1 MRITQVLAFDE
12 FRKIDPLE
20 VFNGKP
26 FLYNRD
32 QAMEGFVFESFNVDP
47 INKYLARY
55 SERQQR
61 HNINSTYLSYRR
73 QRRATI
79 EDFPPPELPTSAVTF
94 PAGNSND
101 KFDRIV

>member
-1 MRITQVLAFDE
+1 MT
-12 FRKIDPLE
+12 
-20 VFNGKP
+20 KP
-26 FLYNRD
+26 FLNNRD
-32 QAMEGFVFESFNVDP
+32 KPVKGFMFESFDVNP

-55 SERQQR
+55 SKRQKC
-61 HNINSTYLSYRR
+61 HEIDSTYLSYRR

-101 KFDRIV
+101 KFDKIV